1 MSDEKKQ
8 SKPKKTTAKKVVEK
22 ARQFKP
28 GVPLIKSVK
37 TGGVELEFTESP
49 TGQFGLAYNPGEK
62 ASFDKKQAE
71 ILIDAGVA
79 KKV

>member
-8 SKPKKTTAKKVVEK
+8 SKPKKAASKKTAE
-22 ARQFKP
+22 APRQFKP

-37 TGGVELEFTESP
+37 TGGVEVEFIASP
-49 TGQFGLAYNPGEK
+49 TGKFGLAYNTGEK
-62 ASFDKKQAE
+62 ANFDKKQAE

-79 KKV
+79 KKA